1 MIVVE
6 TAQVQ
11 VHLELVDRFALCSLW
26 ARNEMNCLVSFLTFE
41 FLPHH
46 HSFTHPFAHPFTHSP
61 IQLHFD
67 STRLDSTHSF
77 VIFRHPSSFISLLH
91 NNHTLF
97 SAFTPLFLI
106 LVSLLFSYS
115 LCLQCNAKRQFLLPM
130 TPDPETQLLEP
141 ITDSP
146 SVVML
151 EEVEDTLSD
160 SEDYKV
166 DDLSHSSSNSSAP
179 VIKGIILSPSKAS
192 SSSSA
197 AGTPKKVKRLALIS
211 SEELRTPTIAVPTI
225 AVAAGSLLVWGSVLY
240 AGAHKRWVS
249 PVLTFPI
256 MTAACF
262 ASFTPVHDATHSSV
276 AKGVYK
282 KPVNNL
288 VGYLSGVPLS
298 LPFGVYRQLHLL
310 HHRYTN
316 TDKDPDVWDSR
327 GPMVVRFIKWFFPDF
342 FWFKSVLSGEL
353 PNARLRESALYYL
366 GVFFMMRQFHKR
378 GMAFVKYWL
387 IPQRA
392 VCLSISLSL
401 SVWRCAS
408 SY

>member
-1 MIVVE
+1 M
-6 TAQVQ
+6 
-11 VHLELVDRFALCSLW
+11 
-26 ARNEMNCLVSFLTFE
+26 
-41 FLPHH
+41 
-46 HSFTHPFAHPFTHSP
+46 
-61 IQLHFD
+61 
-67 STRLDSTHSF
+67 
-77 VIFRHPSSFISLLH
+77 
-91 NNHTLF
+91 
-97 SAFTPLFLI
+97 TPL
-106 LVSLLFSYS
+106 
-115 LCLQCNAKRQFLLPM
+115 A
-130 TPDPETQLLEP
+130 ETQLLEP
-141 ITDSP
+141 ITDTP
-146 SVVML
+146 SVVVL

-160 SEDYKV
+160 SEDYIV
-166 DDLSHSSSNSSAP
+166 DNPSHNSTSSSAP
-179 VIKGIILSPSKAS
+179 EIKGIVLSPSKAASS

-197 AGTPKKVKRLALIS
+197 NGNPKKVKRLALIS

-249 PVLTFPI
+249 PLLTFPL

-288 VGYLSGVPLS
+288 VGYLSGLPLN

-342 FWFKSVLSGEL
+342 FWMKSVLGGEV
-353 PNARLRESALYYL
+353 PNARLGEAALYYL
-366 GVFFMMRQFHKR
+366 GVMFMMRQFHKR

-392 VCLSISLSL
+392 AYWLLMWLFAYVPHRADGDHEHYSATDNIYKMTNVTGGILRSDGLNLAIPLL
-401 SVWRCAS
+401 NQHLHNIHHLYPQLPFTRYGAIWRKHKDALIAAGTEIHPVYS
-408 SY
+408 KNQGWRWDEKLDGIRSKHS

>member
-1 MIVVE
+1 
-6 TAQVQ
+6 
-11 VHLELVDRFALCSLW
+11 
-26 ARNEMNCLVSFLTFE
+26 
-41 FLPHH
+41 
-46 HSFTHPFAHPFTHSP
+46 
-61 IQLHFD
+61 
-67 STRLDSTHSF
+67 
-77 VIFRHPSSFISLLH
+77 
-91 NNHTLF
+91 
-97 SAFTPLFLI
+97 
-106 LVSLLFSYS
+106 
-115 LCLQCNAKRQFLLPM
+115 M
-130 TPDPETQLLEP
+130 TPVPETQLLEP
-141 ITDSP
+141 TADTP
-146 SVVML
+146 LVVVL

-160 SEDYKV
+160 SEDYIV
-166 DDLSHSSSNSSAP
+166 DSPSHISTSSSAP
-179 VIKGIILSPSKAS
+179 EIKNIILSPSKAASSSS

-197 AGTPKKVKRLALIS
+197 TGTPKKVKRLALIS

-288 VGYLSGVPLS
+288 VGYLSGLPLI

-342 FWFKSVLSGEL
+342 FWLKSVLSGQV
-353 PNARLRESALYYL
+353 PNARLGESALYYM
-366 GVFFMMRQFHKR
+366 GIMFIMRQFHKR
-378 GMAFVKYWL
+378 GMGFVKYWL

-392 VCLSISLSL
+392 MTNVTGGILRSDGLNLAIPLLNQHLHNIHHLYPQLPFTRYGAIWCKHKDALIAAGTEIHPVYSKNQG
-401 SVWRCAS
+401 WRWDENLDGTRPKQ
-408 SY
+408 

>member
-1 MIVVE
+1 
-6 TAQVQ
+6 
-11 VHLELVDRFALCSLW
+11 
-26 ARNEMNCLVSFLTFE
+26 
-41 FLPHH
+41 
-46 HSFTHPFAHPFTHSP
+46 
-61 IQLHFD
+61 
-67 STRLDSTHSF
+67 
-77 VIFRHPSSFISLLH
+77 
-91 NNHTLF
+91 
-97 SAFTPLFLI
+97 
-106 LVSLLFSYS
+106 
-115 LCLQCNAKRQFLLPM
+115 M
-130 TPDPETQLLEP
+130 TPVAETQLLEP
-141 ITDSP
+141 ITDTP
-146 SVVML
+146 SVVVL

-160 SEDYKV
+160 SEDYIV
-166 DDLSHSSSNSSAP
+166 DNPSHNSTSSSAP
-179 VIKGIILSPSKAS
+179 EIKGIILSPSKAAS
-192 SSSSA
+192 SPSTN
-197 AGTPKKVKRLALIS
+197 GTPKKVKRLALIS

-249 PVLTFPI
+249 PVLTFPL

-288 VGYLSGVPLS
+288 VGYLSGLPLN

-310 HHRYTN
+310 HHHYTN

-342 FWFKSVLSGEL
+342 FWMKSVLGGEV
-353 PNARLRESALYYL
+353 PNARLGEAALYYL
-366 GVFFMMRQFHKR
+366 GVLFMMRQFHKR

-392 VCLSISLSL
+392 VCP
-401 SVWRCAS
+401 SVVLCDPVNLYDCAVT
-408 SY
+408 